1 MSTKQT
7 KKAFKIS
14 RRKFKTDKK
23 LEESERFERYF
34 EEFSSISDSD
44 IYKLSIDIINDL
56 NTTSDMEVKTDL
68 EIKLSVLK
76 KIIDVRLYP
85 TIGKEIKNDFN
96 YYPEYKDKD
105 FNKKIYYKKE
115 FLINK
120 TPKKTKKVDLDKLSK
135 LECGNKDFFKL
146 SNSQKFIKTFLSP
159 NTPYNSA
166 LLYYGTGVGKTC
178 ASISVV
184 EQYMN
189 ELHQTNKKIYIL
201 LNPSIKANF
210 LKNIFNIER
219 VKTGNFE
226 QQCTGRKY
234 LDLIGYNQN
243 FTVEETN
250 KKINSIINSR
260 YKFMG
265 YQEFANFIEGIEN
278 KSYGS
283 ISENMKQKI
292 INNKLKSLFSNS
304 IMIIDEAHNIKEGS
318 SGKDKK
324 ILPPILERLVKLS
337 DNMKLLLLSATP
349 MFDNASEIRWLINLL
364 LMNDKRPTLQ
374 YNELFDTK
382 GNLTESGM
390 NTLIYNT
397 RGYISYLRG
406 ENPIKFPLRLY
417 PNIYKHPLS
426 IKHFP
431 NIDVDGNDIL
441 EDNMIN
447 ELNILGCPMEGQ
459 QLQDYNTMIESDS
472 KFGSFD
478 QLGLMLSN
486 ISFPNPSTD
495 HKIKIGNTGFNYI
508 FSKQKVNNRNIYRFK
523 KPEYNQFLDEKNIK
537 NYSSKLH
544 AILQNVKNKE
554 GIIFIYSQFIGSGVL
569 PLALMLE
576 YNGYTFL
583 NGNKEEI
590 LLDSENKKP
599 PIVENGNKL
608 RFIMITGDMSLSRKD
623 SYAEYMKIENQ
634 NQNGEL
640 VKIIIGSETAAE
652 GLDFSN
658 IREVHIL
665 DPWHH
670 MNKTE
675 QIIGRAIRY
684 CSHINLPLEKRNVTV
699 NLYASTLSPNP
710 KNDVETIDLKTYR
723 SAENKSKQMAKVEYL
738 LKKNAVDCNI
748 NIEGNQFIGEVWDQN
763 VRVKLPFSKRDVYQ
777 NVNISDI
784 DGSKKCNYRECD
796 YKCDPDISDIDITK
810 MNKDTFDD
818 NLIESYIY
826 EISVYIKN
834 LYKEQFIYDLPEIIN
849 RIQSVTNLEPILIEE
864 AVYGALELLLTKKKD
879 LYDKFNRKGH
889 LHYEGG
895 YYIFKPNDLRN
906 TSLSYRDLSTPLT
919 IKTRKLNITK
929 ITDKLK
935 KSIPK
940 IEGNI
945 DDIIRNLVQLE
956 FDSKNMLL
964 QDKKIPQLKK
974 QSLIKDIDS
983 IYSINIDWLNM
994 SDKETLLQYL
1004 ISNLE
1009 SLNEHDTKLLKQL
1022 DNCILYF
1029 QRDINY
1035 GNPDFAG
1042 NMEIFGYKILEDELI
1057 KYMRY
1062 DKKEQKFIRANSL
1075 QKRGIQQSILKKQRE
1090 LDNSIIIGYMEQKM
1104 PENTMV
1110 LKIRDKTGEGKKGT
1124 QIKKGSICGNDGM
1137 KKGKIIEYIHKVL
1150 TVKEY
1155 ESGDRKTL
1163 PGKYTLCKELE
1174 IYLRK
1179 NDQINHNK
1187 LKWFY
1192 NAEEAVEF
1200 GITG

>member
-1 MSTKQT
+1 MSKQT

-14 RRKFKTDKK
+14 KRKSKIDKK
-23 LEESERFERYF
+23 IAEGEKFDQYF
-34 EEFSSISDSD
+34 EEFSTIPDSD
-44 IYKLSIDIINDL
+44 IYGLSIDIINELKSTNNPD
-56 NTTSDMEVKTDL
+56 VKNDL
-68 EIKLSVLK
+68 EIKLGVLK
-76 KIIDVRLYP
+76 KVIDVRLYP
-85 TIGKEIKNDFN
+85 SIGKEIDSEFS
-96 YYPEYKDKD
+96 YYPEYKDTN
-105 FNKKIYYKKE
+105 FNRKIYYKKE

-120 TPKKTKKVDLDKLSK
+120 IPKKTQKVDLDKLSK

-178 ASISVV
+178 SSISVV

-219 VKTGNFE
+219 VKTGNYE

-243 FTVEETN
+243 FTIEETN
-250 KKINSIINSR
+250 KKINQIINSR

-283 ISENMKQKI
+283 ISEGMKQKI

-304 IMIIDEAHNIKEGS
+304 IMIIDEAHNIKEGG

-324 ILPPILERLVKLS
+324 ILPPILERIVKLS

-364 LMNDKRPTLQ
+364 LMNDNRPKLQ
-374 YNELFDTK
+374 YKELFDSK
-382 GNLTESGM
+382 GNLTKSGI
-390 NTLIYNT
+390 NILIYNT

-417 PNIYKHPLS
+417 PNIYNHPLS
-426 IKHFP
+426 IKNYP
-431 NIDVDGNDIL
+431 SVDVDGNDISP
-441 EDNMIN
+441 ENMIQ

-478 QLGLMLSN
+478 QTGLMLSN

-495 HKIKIGNTGFNYI
+495 HKIKIGNTGFNYL
-508 FSKQKVNNRNIYRFK
+508 FSKQKVNNRNIYKFK
-523 KPEYNQFLDEKNIK
+523 KPEYKEFLDEKNIK

-590 LLDSENKKP
+590 LLDCDNKKA
-599 PIVENGNKL
+599 PIIENGNKL
-608 RFIMITGDMSLSRKD
+608 RFIMITGDISLSRKD
-623 SYAEYMKIENQ
+623 SYAEYMKIENR

-684 CSHINLPLEKRNVTV
+684 CSHINLPLEKRNVLV
-699 NLYASTLSPNP
+699 NLYASTLSSNPN
-710 KNDVETIDLKTYR
+710 NDIETIDLKTYR
-723 SAENKSKQMAKVEYL
+723 SAENKSKQMAKVEYI

-748 NIEGNQFIGEVWDQN
+748 NIEGNKFVGEVWDQN
-763 VRVKLPFSKRDVYQ
+763 VRVKLPFSKKEIYK

-796 YKCDPDISDIDITK
+796 YKCDPNISEIDSSKID
-810 MNKDTFDD
+810 KDTFNDD
-818 NLIESYIY
+818 LIESYIY

-834 LYKEQFIYDLPEIIN
+834 LYKEQFIYDLPEITRRVESIIN
-849 RIQSVTNLEPILIEE
+849 LDPIIIKE
-864 AVYGALELLLTKKKD
+864 AIYGALELLITKKTD
-879 LYDKFNRKGH
+879 IYDRFNRKGH
-889 LHYEGG
+889 LHYKGG
-895 YYIFKPNDLRN
+895 YYIFKPIDLQN
-906 TSLSYRDLSTPLT
+906 SSLSYREISTPLT

-935 KSIPK
+935 RSIPK
-940 IEGNI
+940 IKGNI
-945 DDIIRNLVQLE
+945 EDIVRKLVQLD
-956 FDSKNMLL
+956 FDSKNMIL
-964 QDKKIPQLKK
+964 QDKKISQPKK
-974 QSLIKDIDS
+974 TMLINEFDSIDS
-983 IYSINIDWLNM
+983 INTSWIDMN
-994 SDKETLLQYL
+994 DKETLLQYL
-1004 ISNLE
+1004 ISNLD
-1009 SLNEHDTKLLKQL
+1009 SLTETDTKLLGQL
-1022 DNCILYF
+1022 DDCILYF
-1029 QRDINY
+1029 SRDINY

-1042 NMEIFGYKILEDELI
+1042 NKDIFGYKVLEEGVI

-1062 DKKEQKFIRANSL
+1062 DKKENKFIKANSL
-1075 QKRGIQQSILKKQRE
+1075 QKRGIQQSIIKKQRD
-1090 LDNSIIIGYMEQKM
+1090 LNNSIIIGYMEQKM

-1137 KKGKIIEYIHKVL
+1137 KKGKIIDYIHKVL
-1150 TVKEY
+1150 GKKEY

-1179 NDQINHNK
+1179 NDQIRHND